1 MANNAAGLSTSNQ
14 YTIIEIPGTNIQD
27 TRDYNTYIYEI
38 NTHGMKGTNLGEF
51 EELVLLTVGIL
62 YDNAY
67 SVAIKEELNKQTGRK
82 VTISSVHAAVYRLE
96 EKGLLD
102 SRMGEQSERRGG
114 KRKRIFTISKSGKAA
129 LETASDLRNKMRNQI
144 PEVAFK
150 NI

>member
-1 MANNAAGLSTSNQ
+1 
-14 YTIIEIPGTNIQD
+14 
-27 TRDYNTYIYEI
+27 
-38 NTHGMKGTNLGEF
+38 MKGTNLGEF

-67 SVAIKEELNKQTGRK
+67 SVAIKDELNQQTGRK

-102 SRMGEQSERRGG
+102 SRMGEQSEKRGG
-114 KRKRIFTISKSGKAA
+114 KRKRIFTISKSGKEA
-129 LETASDLRNKMRNQI
+129 LEKASDLRNRMRAQI
-144 PEVAFK
+144 PELALK